1 MLLLM
6 LTARVRIGTEARTA
20 IASNNL
26 TVRLANRHR
35 LCDRLQ
41 RVMLIVSGQWTA
53 PYNVAQWSAV
63 PGDHAA

>member
-1 MLLLM
+1 M

-53 PYNVAQWSAV
+53 PYNVAQ
-63 PGDHAA
+63 